1 MSKSLNQI
9 FLPALG
15 GAALV
20 VSGAIYLA
28 SGERASNR
36 IETLETRLAQV
47 EAHEAAART
56 EISDAQARA
65 SALQA
70 ELEAK
75 AAELET
81 AAAMAVPSGGT
92 LRQPA
97 PVADGRLGLGR
108 PALPEEVAAWNVDI
122 MPDGRGLPEG
132 SGDVLTGEEVF
143 ADNCASCHGDFAEG
157 VDNWPKL
164 AGGFDTLARK
174 DPVKTVGSYWP
185 YLSTVWDYVHRSM
198 PFGAAQTLSNDEV
211 YAIVAY
217 ILYSND
223 MVDEDFVLS
232 KETFMDVEMHNAE
245 GFVIDDRREA
255 EYAMWSGEPCMTGCK
270 DSVAITM
277 HASVLD
283 VTPEEDGAAA
293 VVEDAS
299 ASASEPVAEP
309 EPAAEPAGAEAAA
322 PEDQAA
328 LDPALVAEGEG
339 VFRKCKSCHQIGAG
353 AKNRSGPQLNGI
365 IGRAI
370 GGVEGFRYSGTFEEA
385 NAAGRTW
392 TEDELKAFLA
402 KPKAYMKGTKMSFA
416 GLKSDADLAAIV
428 AYLQAASN

>member
-20 VSGAIYLA
+20 VSGAIYFA
-28 SGERASNR
+28 SGERAATR
-36 IETLETRLAQV
+36 IATLETRLAQV

-70 ELEAK
+70 ELETK
-75 AAELET
+75 AAEL
-81 AAAMAVPSGGT
+81 ASAVPAGGT

-108 PALPEEVAAWNVDI
+108 PALAEEVVAWNLDV

-198 PFGAAQTLSNDEV
+198 PFGAAQTLSTDEV

-232 KETFMDVEMHNAE
+232 KESFLEVEMHNAG
-245 GFVIDDRREA
+245 GFVVDDRPEV
-255 EYAMWSGEPCMTGCK
+255 EYAMWRAEPCMSACK
-270 DSVAITM
+270 ESVEITM
-277 HASVLD
+277 HATVLD
-283 VTPEEDGAAA
+283 VTPEEEDNAAEPNVTPAAA
-293 VVEDAS
+293 
-299 ASASEPVAEP
+299 EPVAAP
-309 EPAAEPAGAEAAA
+309 AVAEPAAMDE
-322 PEDQAA
+322 AA
-328 LDPALVAEGEG
+328 LDPALIAEGEK
-339 VFRKCKSCHQIGAG
+339 VFRKCKACHQIGEG
-353 AKNRSGPQLNGI
+353 AQNRSGPQLNGI
-365 IGRAI
+365 IGRVM
-370 GGVEGFRYSGTFEEA
+370 GGVEGFGYSGGFE
-385 NAAGRTW
+385 AAHSEGRVW
-392 TEDELKAFLA
+392 TAEELQAFLA
-402 KPKAYMKGTKMSFA
+402 KPKAYMQGTKMSFA
-416 GLKSDADLAAIV
+416 GLKSETDLAAIV
-428 AYLQAASN
+428 AYLQSAGQ